1 MVLWPLVAAFFA
13 GCFYDS
19 MRLWLV
25 RFLFHFVLLRYGL
38 PAVLIILLGIV
49 APVGVLWEFGEFV
62 VDRFIL
68 NTGFMCLEGIFED
81 TLADLLFD
89 ILGGAAGF
97 FFYKRFLKTFHV

>member
-62 VDRFIL
+62 VDRFIPL
-68 NTGFMCLEGIFED
+68 ENTLWLARGLFQILRTRGLIPRVSFLTGF
-81 TLADLLFD
+81 LL
-89 ILGGAAGF
+89 
-97 FFYKRFLKTFHV
+97 